1 MKFQRHTF
9 NDDNSRARC
18 NNTDGL
24 PIMGF
29 VFLGLGLV
37 FLFDRLGIIPD
48 AIRHIIISWQALIIF
63 IGAINLIKPH
73 SRFAG
78 IILILVGGAFLLP
91 RIVDV
96 PFETKQLIWPVI
108 LIFIGLLILLKTNR
122 IKQHWATKHCVQT
135 TGSNEQLD
143 ELAIFGGSKRIITSQ
158 TLKGGN
164 ITAIF
169 GGVELDLTEADFEG
183 DTAVIDITAIFGG
196 ATIVV
201 KSDWEVQLQ
210 VTSIMGGFADKRKVY
225 KGIQGSKTLIIKGV
239 AIFGGG
245 EIKSF

>member
-1 MKFQRHTF
+1 MNFHKHNFSH
-9 NDDNSRARC
+9 DNQPQKCSSS
-18 NNTDGL
+18 DGL

-37 FLFDRLGIIPD
+37 FLFDRLGIIPS

-91 RIVDV
+91 RIIDV

-108 LIFIGLLILLKTNR
+108 LIFVGLLILLKTNR
-122 IKQHWATKHCVQT
+122 IKQNFNFKRTVHSFGT
-135 TGSNEQLD
+135 SEQLD
-143 ELAIFGGSKRIITSQ
+143 ELAIFGGSKRIITTQ
-158 TLKGGN
+158 NLKGGN

-169 GGVELDLTEADFEG
+169 GGVELDLSEADFEG
-183 DTAVIDITAIFGG
+183 DVAVIDLTAIFGG
-196 ATIVV
+196 ATLIV
-201 KSDWEVQLQ
+201 KSEWEVQLQ
-210 VTSIMGGFADKRKVY
+210 ITSIMGGFTDKRKVY
-225 KGIQGSKTLIIKGV
+225 KGGTGSKTLIIKGA

-245 EIKSF
+245 EVKSF